1 MRYFAKKFFAMLV
14 TLFAIS
20 LLTFLAFQLIP
31 SDPAV
36 KMLGN
41 EYTPEKAEALREALG
56 LNENVFLRYF
66 KWLGGFF
73 TGDLGI
79 SYSYNLPVASLLNGK
94 ITTTALLSLL
104 AFLLTGFISIPLG
117 LLLARY
123 EGGVFDRISIVL
135 NQIMMAIPQFFIGII
150 FTSLFGLWLRLFVVG
165 DFVHITES
173 FWGFFKYIFFAALAI
188 AIPKIAMT
196 TKLLRSSILSELN
209 EDYVRT
215 AYSRGNNRKQVLRIH
230 VLRNSII
237 PVVSFLTVTIADI
250 IAGSIIIEQV
260 FAIPGVGRLLL
271 SSISNRDFAVV
282 QAIVVIIAAVVLA
295 ANFLADIL
303 YQYID
308 PRIKL
313 N

>member
-14 TLFAIS
+14 TLFVIS
-20 LLTFLAFQLIP
+20 LITFLAFQLIP

-36 KMLGN
+36 KMLGS
-41 EYTPEKAEALREALG
+41 EYTPERAETLRETLW

-79 SYSYNLPVASLLNGK
+79 SYSYSIPVSALLNGK
-94 ITTTALLSLL
+94 ILTTALLSLL
-104 AFLLTGFISIPLG
+104 AFLLTAFVSIPLG

-123 EGGVFDRISIVL
+123 EGGIIDRISVVL
-135 NQIMMAIPQFFIGII
+135 NQITMAIPQFFLGII
-150 FTSLFGLWLRLFVVG
+150 FTSIFGLGLRFFVVG
-165 DFVHITES
+165 NFVHITES
-173 FWGFFKYIFFAALAI
+173 LWGFFKYIFFAALAI

-215 AYSRGNNRKQVLRIH
+215 AYSRGNNRKQVLKFH

-237 PVVSFLTVTIADI
+237 PAVSFLAITIAEI
-250 IAGSIIIEQV
+250 VAGSIIIEQV
-260 FAIPGVGRLLL
+260 FAIPGIGRLLL
-271 SSISNRDFAVV
+271 ASISNRDFTVV
-282 QAIVVIIAAVVLA
+282 QAIVVMIATVVLLV
-295 ANFLADIL
+295 NLLADVL